1 MKILAVMLKDL
12 RLVARDRSAFA
23 FLLAV
28 PIVVILVVAGSNSGD
43 GTRSIVFP
51 VVNEDQGP
59 VATAL
64 IRVFSQHLQV
74 REVDRA
80 TAQQLVAVR
89 NKAPAALILPAGM
102 SKRYLTEKP
111 TSIELLT
118 DPAQWEA
125 LQAIK
130 VVLLLAD
137 REAATLGDPFSQ
149 ELLHLKERSITSDR
163 LSFSG
168 LDQDLPG
175 FSLMFVLLTM
185 VFTVSISL
193 REEEV
198 WGTSARLS
206 VAPMPGWAV
215 LGGKLLARIVIGIAQ
230 LTVLLLFAHFV
241 YGLPLGRSPLAL
253 LIVAAAVV
261 FSMACFALIVAGLA
275 RTREQ
280 AIPVGM
286 SAVFLLAALGGLWWP
301 FFHQPEWMQ
310 TIGNGAMTTWSMFA
324 IQDVMLRERS
334 LAQVSGKIIFLLAYG
349 VASFVIGLSLFSY
362 GRSRHE

>member
-1 MKILAVMLKDL
+1 MKILAIMLKDL
-12 RLVARDRSAFA
+12 RLVTRDRSAFA

-28 PIVVILVVAGSNSGD
+28 PIVVIMVVAETNSGG
-43 GTRSIVFP
+43 GTKSILFP

-59 VATAL
+59 VANAL
-64 IRVFSQHLQV
+64 IKVFSQHLDV
-74 REVDRA
+74 REVSRP
-80 TAQQLVAVR
+80 TAHQLVAVS

-118 DPAQWEA
+118 DPAEWES
-125 LQAIK
+125 LEAIK
-130 VVLLLAD
+130 VVFLLAD

-149 ELLHLKERSITSDR
+149 ELLHLKERSITSER

-168 LDQDLPG
+168 LDQHLPG

-198 WGTSARLS
+198 WGTSVRLS
-206 VAPMPGWAV
+206 VAPMPRWAV
-215 LGGKLLARIVIGIAQ
+215 LAGKLLARIVIGIAQ
-230 LTVLLLFAHFV
+230 LLVLLLFAHFV
-241 YGLPLGRSPLAL
+241 YGLRLGRSPLAL
-253 LIVAAAVV
+253 LLVTVVVV
-261 FSMACFALIVAGLA
+261 FSMACFAVIVAALA

-286 SAVFLLAALGGLWWP
+286 SVVFLLAALGGLWWP
-301 FFHQPEWMQ
+301 FFHQPVWMQ
-310 TIGNGAMTTWSMFA
+310 TIGRGAMTTWSMFA
-324 IQDVMLRERS
+324 VQDVMLRDRS
-334 LAQVSGKIIFLLAYG
+334 LAQVSGEIVFLLAYG
-349 VASFVIGLSLFSY
+349 IVSFVVGLSFFSY
-362 GRSRHE
+362 GQRRHE

>member
-1 MKILAVMLKDL
+1 MRMLAIMLKDL

-28 PIVVILVVAGSNSGD
+28 PIVVILVVAETASGG

-59 VATAL
+59 VANAL
-64 IRVFSQHLQV
+64 IKVFNRYLQV
-74 REVDRA
+74 REVTLPDARR
-80 TAQQLVAVR
+80 LVAAE
-89 NKAPAALILPAGM
+89 NKAPAALILPGGM
-102 SKRYLTEKP
+102 SKRYLTDKP
-111 TSIELLT
+111 STIELLT

-130 VVLLLAD
+130 VVMLLAD

-149 ELLHLKERSITSDR
+149 ELLHLKEQSITGER

-168 LDQDLPG
+168 LEQHLPG

-185 VFTVSISL
+185 VFTVSIGL

-206 VAPMPGWAV
+206 VAPMAPWAV

-230 LTVLLLFAHFV
+230 LMVLLLFAHFV
-241 YGLPLGRSPLAL
+241 YGLKLGHSPLAL
-253 LIVAAAVV
+253 LVVGAVVV
-261 FSMACFALIVAGLA
+261 FSMACFSVIVAGFA

-286 SAVFLLAALGGLWWP
+286 SVVFLLAALGGLWWP
-301 FFHQPEWMQ
+301 FFHQPAWMQ
-310 TIGNGAMTTWSMFA
+310 TIGRGAMTTWSMFA
-324 IQDVMLRERS
+324 IQNVMLRDKS
-334 LAQVSGKIIFLLAYG
+334 LADVSGQIVFLLAYG
-349 VASFVIGLSLFSY
+349 MVSFVIGLSLFTH
-362 GRSRHE
+362 GQRARR

>member
-1 MKILAVMLKDL
+1 M
-12 RLVARDRSAFA
+12 
-23 FLLAV
+23 
-28 PIVVILVVAGSNSGD
+28 
-43 GTRSIVFP
+43 
-51 VVNEDQGP
+51 
-59 VATAL
+59 
-64 IRVFSQHLQV
+64 
-74 REVDRA
+74 
-80 TAQQLVAVR
+80 
-89 NKAPAALILPAGM
+89 
-102 SKRYLTEKP
+102 
-111 TSIELLT
+111 LT

-137 REAATLGDPFSQ
+137 PRGGHRSAIRFSQ
-149 ELLHLKERSITSDR
+149 ELLHLKERSITDDR

-286 SAVFLLAALGGLWWP
+286 SVVFLLAALGGLWWP

-324 IQDVMLRERS
+324 VQDVMLRDRS

>member
-12 RLVARDRSAFA
+12 LLVARDRSAFA

-28 PIVVILVVAGSNSGD
+28 PIVVIMVVAGSTSGD
-43 GTRSIVFP
+43 GTRDILFP
-51 VVNEDQGP
+51 VVNEDHGP
-59 VATAL
+59 VANEL
-64 IRVFSQHLQV
+64 IKVFSEHLNV

-80 TAQQLVAVR
+80 SARQLVAVR
-89 NKAPAALILPAGM
+89 NKAPAALILPAGL
-102 SKRYLTEKP
+102 SKRYLNQKP
-111 TSIELLT
+111 TNIELLT

-149 ELLHLKERSITSDR
+149 ELLHLQERSITGDR

-168 LDQDLPG
+168 LDQHLPG

-185 VFTVSISL
+185 VFTVSIGL

-198 WGTSARLS
+198 WGTSLRLS
-206 VAPMPGWAV
+206 VAPIPQWAV
-215 LGGKLLARIVIGIAQ
+215 VGGKLLARIVIGIAQ
-230 LTVLLLFAHFV
+230 LVVLLLFAHFV
-241 YGLPLGRSPLAL
+241 YGLRLGRSPLAL
-253 LIVAAAVV
+253 FLVAAAVV
-261 FSMACFALIVAGLA
+261 FSMACFAVIVAGLA

-286 SAVFLLAALGGLWWP
+286 SVVFLLAALGGLWWP
-301 FFHQPEWMQ
+301 FFHQPVWMQ
-310 TIGNGAMTTWSMFA
+310 TVGRGAMTTWSMFA
-324 IQDVMLRERS
+324 VQDVMLRDRS
-334 LAQVSGKIIFLLAYG
+334 LAEVSGKIVFLMIYG
-349 VASFVIGLSLFSY
+349 IVSFVVGLSFFSY
-362 GRSRHE
+362 GQRRHE

>member
-1 MKILAVMLKDL
+1 MKLLAVMLKDL

-28 PIVVILVVAGSNSGD
+28 PIIVILVVAGSTGGD
-43 GTRSIVFP
+43 GTDSIIFP

-59 VATAL
+59 VANAL
-64 IRVFSQHLQV
+64 IKVFKEHLEV
-74 REVDRA
+74 REVNRA
-80 TAQQLVAVR
+80 TAQQLVAIS
-89 NKAPAALILPAGM
+89 NKAPAALILPRGT

-111 TSIELLT
+111 TTIELLT

-149 ELLHLKERSITSDR
+149 ELLHLNERSITSER

-168 LDQDLPG
+168 LDQHLPG

-198 WGTSARLS
+198 WGTSTRLS
-206 VAPMPGWAV
+206 VAPIPRWAA

-230 LTVLLLFAHFV
+230 LLVLLLFAHFV
-241 YGLPLGRSPLAL
+241 YGLRLGRSPLAL
-253 LIVAAAVV
+253 LLVAVAVV
-261 FSMACFALIVAGLA
+261 FSMACFAVIVAALA

-286 SAVFLLAALGGLWWP
+286 SVVFLLAALGGLWWP
-301 FFHQPEWMQ
+301 FFHQPVWMQ
-310 TIGNGAMTTWSMFA
+310 TIGRGAMTTWSMFA
-324 IQDVMLRERS
+324 VQDVMLRDRS
-334 LAQVSGKIIFLLAYG
+334 LAQVAGKIAFLVAYG

-362 GRSRHE
+362 GRSHE